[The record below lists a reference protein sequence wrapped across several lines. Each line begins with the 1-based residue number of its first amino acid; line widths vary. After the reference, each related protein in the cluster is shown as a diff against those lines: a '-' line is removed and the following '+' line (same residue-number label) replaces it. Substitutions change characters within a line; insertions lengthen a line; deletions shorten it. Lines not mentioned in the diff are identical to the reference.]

1 MGLIDHDPDGD
12 VILIERW
19 FRHNPPTNDD
29 HALGTRRRLQAIESE
44 KLREKAVAAF
54 DEANEVRIQREAQ
67 KAAEKA
73 AKAAGN
79 SKSVSQMLG
88 DTSRLMGTRIVRGA
102 NDTLS

>member
-1 MGLIDHDPDGD
+1 MIDHDPDGD